1 MNEQLTA
8 QHIHRW
14 SIDALSTASKH
25 DMLYHYK
32 EFINVFV
39 LSEYSDDEHV
49 IALDE
54 MIKRNDKMF
63 AIIYINDVMHEVE
76 LNDDVSLS
84 SIIKSLL
91 SK

>member
-8 QHIHRW
+8 QHIQAW
-14 SIDALSTASKH
+14 SIDALSTSSKH
-25 DMLYHYK
+25 DMLFHYK

-39 LSEYSDDEHV
+39 LSEYCDDEHV
-49 IALDE
+49 VALDE
-54 MIKRNDKMF
+54 MIKIDDKMY

-84 SIIKSLL
+84 SLMEYLL